1 MSRKQTYWRIWGWP
15 QAHMR
20 WGGRLRLKWKVWQK
34 MWSVFRMSQIIAQI
48 FFLQL
53 LPRMLSIQSRPMW
66 NIKVC
71 VEGRDSWQSL
81 IGFTPRH
88 GATLLCLCPKQ
99 KKNVYAHIHMLIFM
113 CIIPTWS
120 CDEFSIMYFVWYVVK
135 GSDYMKSTRVIFLHK
150 QCDTITEL
158 KQKMTLN

>member
-99 KKNVYAHIHMLIFM
+99 KKKCLCAHPYVNIHVHYSNLIL
-113 CIIPTWS
+113 W
-120 CDEFSIMYFVWYVVK
+120 W
-135 GSDYMKSTRVIFLHK
+135 IFYHIFCLICSK
-150 QCDTITEL
+150 RIRLYEVNQGDFYT
-158 KQKMTLN
+158 